1 MFEVISCKMGE
12 SHITFVVQIDLN
24 KKVHQL
30 DFDQV
35 ETEEM
40 KNDKR
45 ITPDLPE
52 TRPRRRSIHSIRSS
66 LGIFPLRNTNI

>member
-1 MFEVISCKMGE
+1 MGE

-45 ITPDLPE
+45 ITPAMAPL
-52 TRPRRRSIHSIRSS
+52 S
-66 LGIFPLRNTNI
+66 LGLFPVEEYQ